1 MGTFTPP
8 LHDRARSAS
17 GISAGNARSRCCA
30 RQFNA
35 FDQEFAKAKSARI
48 SAEIRRGKAAAW
60 TFPGL
65 RPPTAKSPNMKR
77 LALILLIGGTALPSA
92 FAWQNSRNSS
102 LLARV
107 TVYWA
112 RGGHGADRY
121 TRQHRSATGMKLH
134 VGHCAVD
141 PKKIPY
147 GSRVVLPD
155 GTTLSAVDT
164 GSAVRNRKAARR
176 AGRNPNERNAVV
188 IDKFF
193 ETKQQALAWANS
205 NPPFVNVKV
214 IPPNM
219 PAVTKPN
226 LTNNQPIALTQ
237 PQPANKTGTGGPVGT
252 TVVASNAPPAVGPAG
267 GVVRNP
273 LGRMGR

>member
-1 MGTFTPP
+1 MKQLTLIFLVG
-8 LHDRARSAS
+8 AS
-17 GISAGNARSRCCA
+17 V
-30 RQFNA
+30 
-35 FDQEFAKAKSARI
+35 
-48 SAEIRRGKAAAW
+48 
-60 TFPGL
+60 
-65 RPPTAKSPNMKR
+65 
-77 LALILLIGGTALPSA
+77 LPSG
-92 FAWQNSRNSS
+92 FARNNTRDNS

-112 RGGHGADRY
+112 GGGRGADPY
-121 TRQHRSATGMKLH
+121 TRQHKSATGMRLH

-155 GTTLSAVDT
+155 GTLLSAVDT

-176 AGRNPNERNAVV
+176 AGRTIDERNAIV

-214 IPPNM
+214 VPPNA
-219 PAVTKPN
+219 PAIAKPNITSSQPFALTPPQSTKPN
-226 LTNNQPIALTQ
+226 
-237 PQPANKTGTGGPVGT
+237 GGGST
-252 TVVASNAPPAVGPAG
+252 TAMTIASNAAPASGPTG
-267 GVVRNP
+267 GIIRNP
-273 LGRMGR
+273 LGRLGR